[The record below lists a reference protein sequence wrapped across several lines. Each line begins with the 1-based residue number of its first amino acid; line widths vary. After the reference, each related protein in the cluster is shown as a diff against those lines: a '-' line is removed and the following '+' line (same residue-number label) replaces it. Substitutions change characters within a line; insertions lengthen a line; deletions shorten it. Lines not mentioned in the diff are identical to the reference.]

1 MIKLTKEEKEITS
14 WVPKKMW
21 FSLRECCDMKG
32 VNIKTLY
39 NRPELQPN
47 KGRGCFIGGRKQFRR
62 DEVVSWLL
70 KTDDI
75 ILYR

>member
-1 MIKLTKEEKEITS
+1 MRKMTNNEKEITS

-21 FSLRECCDMKG
+21 FSLKECCEMKG

-47 KGRGCFIGGRKQFRR
+47 KGLGCFIGGKKQFRR
-62 DEVVSWLL
+62 DEVITWLFRS
-70 KTDDI
+70 DDT
-75 ILYR
+75 ILYG